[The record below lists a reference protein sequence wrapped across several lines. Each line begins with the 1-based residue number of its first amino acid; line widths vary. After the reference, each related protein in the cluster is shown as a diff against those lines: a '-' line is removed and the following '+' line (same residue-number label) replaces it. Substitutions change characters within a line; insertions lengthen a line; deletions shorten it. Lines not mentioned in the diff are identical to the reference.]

1 MINQQFAV
9 STNQEYIAIAEENDQ
24 NYWADRLGVRIET
37 LKSAVRACRST
48 VFDNVK
54 EYLRTVGKLAN

>member
-1 MINQQFAV
+1 MINRQFAA
-9 STNQEYIAIAEENDQ
+9 TNNEEYIAIAEENDQ
-24 NYWADRLGVRIET
+24 NYWANRLGVSIET

-48 VFDNVK
+48 VLDNVK

>member
-1 MINQQFAV
+1 MINQQFAYD
-9 STNQEYIAIAEENDQ
+9 TNEEYIAIAEENDQ
-24 NYWADRLGVRIET
+24 NYWADRLGVSIET

-54 EYLRTVGKLAN
+54 DYLKTVGK